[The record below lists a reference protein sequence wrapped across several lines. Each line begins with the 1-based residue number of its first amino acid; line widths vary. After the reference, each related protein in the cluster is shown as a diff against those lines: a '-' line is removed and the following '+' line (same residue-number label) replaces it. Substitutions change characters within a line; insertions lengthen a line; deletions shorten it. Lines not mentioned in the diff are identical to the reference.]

1 MKNLS
6 ILLLFCVLFQSC
18 YSYKT
23 VHLDKNTIK
32 LSKKHKIVLTNLK
45 KVEGKV
51 LAMSKDTL
59 LLSMGNQKIKI
70 PTSNIFDIQERKFSF
85 LKTAGTGALLW
96 WIVLPVIFVS
106 LFLTGVIGLP

>member
-70 PTSNIFDIQERKFSF
+70 STSNIFDIQERKFSF
-85 LKTAGTGALLW
+85 LKTAGSGALLW
-96 WIVLPVIFVS
+96 IVAPVVV
-106 LFLTGVIGLP
+106 LVLLLTGGPLQ

>member
-1 MKNLS
+1 
-6 ILLLFCVLFQSC
+6 
-18 YSYKT
+18 
-23 VHLDKNTIK
+23 LDKNTIK

-70 PTSNIFDIQERKFSF
+70 PTSNIFDIQERKLSF

-96 WIVLPVIFVS
+96 IAIPAIGIVI
-106 LFLTGVIGLP
+106 LFAGGPLQ